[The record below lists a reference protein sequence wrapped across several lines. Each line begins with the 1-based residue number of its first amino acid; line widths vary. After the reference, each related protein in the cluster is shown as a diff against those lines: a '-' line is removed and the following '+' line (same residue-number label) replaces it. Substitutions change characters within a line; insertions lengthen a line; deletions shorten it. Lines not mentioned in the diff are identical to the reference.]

1 MLLQT
6 AIVSLNPS
14 RRAEQNV
21 YPSMIVQNGPL
32 LNAVKK
38 AVGVLELDLEHLSTL
53 CLRVV

>member
-14 RRAEQNV
+14 RRAEHNV
-21 YPSMIVQNGPL
+21 YRSTIAQNGPL

-38 AVGVLELDLEHLSTL
+38 AVGALESALEHLSTL
-53 CLRVV
+53 CLLVV